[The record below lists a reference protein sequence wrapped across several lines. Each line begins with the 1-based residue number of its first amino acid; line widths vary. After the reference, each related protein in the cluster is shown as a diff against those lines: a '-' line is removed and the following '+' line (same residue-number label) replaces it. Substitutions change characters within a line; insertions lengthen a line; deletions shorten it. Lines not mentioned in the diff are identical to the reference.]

1 LRSLEMRKSGYKHR
15 FEGPSQVTRPE
26 RIHMRTLTLGLT
38 GDVLLVAQC
47 RQLFVI
53 VTLWRGRADI
63 IELEASGKNVASAVA
78 SVRN

>member
-1 LRSLEMRKSGYKHR
+1 
-15 FEGPSQVTRPE
+15 
-26 RIHMRTLTLGLT
+26 MRTLTLGLT